1 MTATPAEDALQQAA
15 LGDQAAFASLVREHQ
30 AMVYSICW
38 HYLHD
43 RAAAEELAQEVFLTM
58 HQSLGQIESARHL
71 TWWLRRVTTNRCI
84 DQTRRGKLRPRV
96 GLDQAPEPA
105 APPQRA
111 DPMLS
116 GLLERLVAGLP
127 ERARMIVILRYQE
140 EMEPAEIAE
149 ALDIP
154 VGTVKSNL
162 HRSLAVLRNKLER
175 VEKGV
180 VR

>member
-1 MTATPAEDALQQAA
+1 MTATPAENALQQAA
-15 LGDQAAFASLVREHQ
+15 RGDQAAFAGLVREHQ
-30 AMVYSICW
+30 GMVFSICW

-43 RAAAEELAQEVFLTM
+43 RAAAEELAQEVFLSM
-58 HQSLGQIESARHL
+58 HQSLDQIESGAHL
-71 TWWLRRVTTNRCI
+71 TRWLRRVTTHRCI
-84 DQTRRGKLRPRV
+84 DQTRRRKLRPRV
-96 GLDQAPEPA
+96 GLDQAPEPSS
-105 APPQRA
+105 PPQRT
-111 DPMLS
+111 DPMLA

-127 ERARMIVILRYQE
+127 DRARMIVILRFQE

-149 ALDIP
+149 ALGIP

-162 HRSLAVLRNKLER
+162 HRSLAVLRSKLER

>member
-1 MTATPAEDALQQAA
+1 MTTRTVERPENGERAPDRPA
-15 LGDQAAFASLVREHQ
+15 
-30 AMVYSICW
+30 
-38 HYLHD
+38 
-43 RAAAEELAQEVFLTM
+43 
-58 HQSLGQIESARHL
+58 
-71 TWWLRRVTTNRCI
+71 
-84 DQTRRGKLRPRV
+84 
-96 GLDQAPEPA
+96 APEPA